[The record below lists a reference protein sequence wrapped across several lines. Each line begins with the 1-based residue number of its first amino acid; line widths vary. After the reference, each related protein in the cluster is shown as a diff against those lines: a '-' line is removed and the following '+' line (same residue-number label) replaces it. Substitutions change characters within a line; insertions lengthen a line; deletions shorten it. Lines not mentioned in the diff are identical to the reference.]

1 MLLVNLD
8 KTTNITIG
16 YYGDKSSDF
25 EIERDCIKYIEK
37 LAYFDENGPQAQ
49 TSQNTLK
56 IW

>member
-37 LAYFDENGPQAQ
+37 LAYFDENGPKAQ